1 MRVLILADAF
11 FASREQALLTRL
23 RVGLADEGVR
33 VVKAVPEGA
42 DIQGDAFSR
51 SVTYSSRTVGLTR
64 AWAAR
69 RLADRIEDWG
79 DEGEIDVVHVFGGS
93 VWSFGMDLAE
103 QLEAT
108 LALEVWRAGLI
119 ERARE
124 LRGVERVPTLLLAPD
139 PAIERSLASGGASPA
154 PRLAPWGVY
163 TRNSPRKV
171 FVPGKTVGIMLVG
184 SGHDAA
190 AFEAAIRG
198 IGEQVRSG
206 AQLLVFCDA
215 VAARRASV
223 WALARRHGLLDC
235 LSLIDELEARREL
248 LLQGDLLLLPEAR
261 GEQRTIVL
269 EAFAAGV
276 PVIAARDPMVSLLA
290 DGSTCRVVANPDA
303 AAWSAAVGDLLEH
316 PARAMEQA
324 ARAYEYVRT
333 RRRASDHVASVLAA
347 YQWMTGNNAIP
358 FAAQGKGVR

>member
-23 RVGLADEGVR
+23 RVGLADEGVH
-33 VVKAVPEGA
+33 VVKAIPEGVGP
-42 DIQGDAFSR
+42 QGEAFAR
-51 SVTYSSRTVGLTR
+51 CVTYSPRTVGLTR

-69 RLADRIEDWG
+69 RLAARIDDWG
-79 DEGEIDVVHVFGGS
+79 EEGEIDVVHVFGGS

-103 QLEAT
+103 ELEASI
-108 LALEVWRAGLI
+108 ALEVWRAGLVD
-119 ERARE
+119 RARE
-124 LRGVERVPTLLLAPD
+124 LRGFERVPTMLLAPD
-139 PAIERSLASGGASPA
+139 PAIERALATGGASPG

-163 TRNSPRKV
+163 TRNEPRKV
-171 FVPGKTVGIMLVG
+171 LQPGRTSGIMLVG

-190 AFEAAIRG
+190 AFDAVLRG
-198 IGEQVRSG
+198 LGEVDRAG

-215 VAARRASV
+215 VAARRAGA
-223 WALARRHGLLDC
+223 WAMARRYGLMDC

-276 PVIAARDPMVSLLA
+276 PVVAARDPMVSLLA
-290 DGSTCRVVANPDA
+290 DGSICRIVAQPDA
-303 AAWSAAVGDLLEH
+303 PAWTAAVGDLIDN
-316 PARAMEQA
+316 PTKAMEQA
-324 ARAYEYVRT
+324 ARAHEFVRT
-333 RRRASDHVASVLAA
+333 RRRASDHVAGVLAA
-347 YQWMTGNNAIP
+347 YQWMTSADAIP
-358 FAAQGKGVR
+358 FAAPGKSVR